1 MSRAVI
7 QERFGG
13 SEVLEVRDVAEPHAG
28 PGEVRV
34 RVTAAGLNPADWKL
48 AGSAE
53 AAARF
58 GVTLPTG
65 FGSDVAGVVDEV
77 GDGVTGFAAG
87 DRVYGGARGRAV
99 ADYAVVRP
107 GADPLLRT
115 PDGVDDITASTLV
128 IAGRTADAVV
138 SVIGVGAGDTVLIGG
153 AAGGVGVFAVQ
164 LARRAGARVV
174 GTASPA
180 AFEFVRGLGA
190 EPVGYG
196 DGLADRVRALAPP
209 TSFSPSTGVTAAADL
224 IGTETARAAV
234 DLGVP
239 PGRIATIAAAS
250 PPDGARATGG
260 RDATPGALERIAA
273 AIAAGELVVPIAA
286 TFPIEQTRAAVELQ
300 RAGHVHGKVVITV
313 S

>member
-7 QERFGG
+7 QESFGG
-13 SEVLEVRDVAEPHAG
+13 PEVLQVVDVAEPHAG

-34 RVTAAGLNPADWKL
+34 RVSAAGLNPVDWKI
-48 AGSAE
+48 AASAE
-53 AAARF
+53 AAGRY
-58 GVTLPTG
+58 GITLPAG
-65 FGSDVAGVVDEV
+65 FGNDLAGVVDEV

-99 ADYAVVRP
+99 AGCAVVRP
-107 GADPLLRT
+107 GADPLLHT

-128 IAGRTADAVV
+128 IAGRTADAVINA
-138 SVIGVGAGDTVLIGG
+138 IGVHDGDTVLIGG
-153 AAGGVGVFAVQ
+153 AAGGVGVFTVQ

-174 GTASPA
+174 GTASEA
-180 AFEFVRGLGA
+180 TFDFLRGLGA
-190 EPVGYG
+190 EPVAYG
-196 DGLADRVRALAPP
+196 DGLAGRVRALAPQ
-209 TSFSPSTGVTAAADL
+209 GVTAAADL
-224 IGTETARAAV
+224 TGTDTARAAV
-234 DLGVP
+234 ELGVP

-273 AIAAGELVVPIAA
+273 AIAAGEFVVPIAA

-300 RAGHVHGKVVITV
+300 RAGHVHGKVVITLA
-313 S
+313 